1 MNAYD
6 IIRRLKSTEYK
17 YTEARRIKEEIRQLP
32 RTEQLSIRTD
42 LTREKQKSDNNDI
55 IDVVND
61 IINDIDRN
69 N

>member
-1 MNAYD
+1 MNSYD

-17 YTEARRIKEEIRQLP
+17 YTEAGRIKQEIKQLP
-32 RTEQLSIRTD
+32 RTDQLSIRTD

-55 IDVVND
+55 IDVIND